1 MNKNSLNDEQLN
13 AASGGADITLNDTQQ
28 AQIRDEIESL
38 RAENLE
44 LKKRTARAETLVDIY
59 ETNKDA
65 KKDSTIMTQIGRDV
79 GVIN

>member
-13 AASGGADITLNDTQQ
+13 TASGGTDIVLNDTQQ
-28 AQIRDEIESL
+28 MQIRNEIERL

-44 LKKRTARAETLVDIY
+44 LKKRTARAEVLVDIY
-59 ETNKDA
+59 KTNKDV
-65 KKDSTIMTQIGRDV
+65 KKDSTTMTQIGRVV